1 MMKTS
6 RLLVILGIGAAVL
19 VGCAPAGT
27 GSTQPAAVATLA
39 PPAPADQ
46 SGGSTTQAA
55 ATAPPSASTLEPGGG
70 RDVSAL
76 DVCALLKQE
85 DVAAALQTQIARPA
99 DRTDMGKTTHGCTFY
114 FGSPNSAINDSYI
127 VYVEEPS
134 LTDAQIQLLMPEEK
148 THPVSGVGDVAYLIT
163 EMDGTQFRLEFLLK
177 GNAGVEVIGS
187 KADWVQKIGEMI
199 LARLK

>member
-1 MMKTS
+1 MRAT
-6 RLLVILGIGAAVL
+6 RLIVLLVIGAVVL
-19 VGCAPAGT
+19 ASCAPGGA
-27 GSTQPAAVATLA
+27 GSTQPAAV
-39 PPAPADQ
+39 
-46 SGGSTTQAA
+46 STQAA
-55 ATAPPSASTLEPGGG
+55 PVPSDQTGGSPTLAAATLEPGGG
-70 RDVSAL
+70 RDISTL

-99 DRTDMGKTTHGCTFY
+99 DRTDMGKTTHGCTYY
-114 FGSPNSAINDSYI
+114 FGSPNSATNDSYI

-134 LTDAQIQLLMPEEK
+134 LTDAQIQLLTPEEK

-187 KADWVQKIGEMI
+187 KADWVQKIGELI